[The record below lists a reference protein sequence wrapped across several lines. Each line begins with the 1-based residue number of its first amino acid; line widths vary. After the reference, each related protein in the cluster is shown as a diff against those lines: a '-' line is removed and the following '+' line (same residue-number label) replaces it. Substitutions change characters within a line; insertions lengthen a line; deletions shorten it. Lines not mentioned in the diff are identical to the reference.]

1 MASVSLSFCALAATV
16 ALTGAGLMVVH
27 ADVKPAELPRVTLA
41 HPGSQPRVD
50 VLVDGKPFTSYIWP
64 GTLKKPTLYPIR
76 TGAGTVITRGFPPE
90 IGERG
95 DHPHHVGLWFNYGD
109 VNGYDFWNNS
119 SAIPA
124 DRVDKMGRIV
134 HQDITKMEDG
144 RGKGV
149 LEVKTQWV
157 TAQNGTPLL
166 DETTLFTF
174 RATADGMRMIDR
186 RTLLRPAGE
195 TISFPDNKEGLIG
208 MRVVRAL
215 EDPNEKSGEFV
226 DASGKVTKVDAL
238 DPKGVTGVYTS
249 SEGVKGGKVWGTR
262 GKWTTLEGVVDG
274 KPVTIAI
281 LDHPGN
287 PGFPTYW
294 HARGYGLFAANP
306 LGQAVFSDGKEK
318 LGFAIKKGQTQLFRY
333 RVLIADKAIT
343 PEQMG
348 PLYDAWV
355 EESAR

>member
-90 IGERG
+90 TGERG

-119 SAIPA
+119 SAISA

-149 LEVKTQWV
+149 LEVKTC
-157 TAQNGTPLL
+157 LL
-166 DETTLFTF
+166 
-174 RATADGMRMIDR
+174 
-186 RTLLRPAGE
+186 
-195 TISFPDNKEGLIG
+195 
-208 MRVVRAL
+208 
-215 EDPNEKSGEFV
+215 
-226 DASGKVTKVDAL
+226 
-238 DPKGVTGVYTS
+238 YTS
-249 SEGVKGGKVWGTR
+249 
-262 GKWTTLEGVVDG
+262 D
-274 KPVTIAI
+274 
-281 LDHPGN
+281 
-287 PGFPTYW
+287 
-294 HARGYGLFAANP
+294 AA
-306 LGQAVFSDGKEK
+306 DE
-318 LGFAIKKGQTQLFRY
+318 
-333 RVLIADKAIT
+333 
-343 PEQMG
+343 
-348 PLYDAWV
+348 
-355 EESAR
+355 